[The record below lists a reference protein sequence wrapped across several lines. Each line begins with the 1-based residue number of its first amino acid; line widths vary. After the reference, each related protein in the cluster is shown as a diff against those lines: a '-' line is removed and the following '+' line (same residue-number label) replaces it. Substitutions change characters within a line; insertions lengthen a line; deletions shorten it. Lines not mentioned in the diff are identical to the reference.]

1 MNLNRIHSISTLL
14 LLFFLTSAFLTS
26 ISLRNANAQTP
37 QELANQFSPVLRF
50 TSGEK
55 FYPTSTDYIITSSTL
70 KQRATDGTSTTV
82 TDNPTP
88 SNLGSYAGTD
98 LFLDNKLETF
108 ENIAEDYAEKA
119 DTIGYYAYVRIVTS
133 GSTKTIQYWLF
144 YVFNNG
150 PLNDHQGDLEV
161 IQIFLD
167 GSNNPQQ
174 ALYSQHGA
182 GENAAWGDVEKQDT
196 HPIVYVAQGSHAN
209 FFRPYQ
215 GKMGIESDIVSNDG
229 KTITPTDLN
238 LIMLGEQGSH
248 PPEQSWLDFAG
259 RWGYWGTDEDA
270 AVGRAGP
277 LGPIFNQDGIRW
289 ASPQSYLDTTM
300 NVNGTYFILAW
311 LIYNFLLLFVIYVAV
326 RAAWKIVS
334 IVRLHRKGGLLVMK
348 FLKGRGGIGLG
359 LGIVALLIMVTALF
373 FPWYTIT
380 ASSQAGP
387 LANQG
392 DVTLMNIDGIN
403 GIQVNLFFGPGGDA
417 TSGYSS
423 LFSLQIPFAILIAV
437 GLILL
442 ALDVIGVKNPKSL
455 GLKFM
460 LGAITSL
467 IPIILI
473 FIFINQLPIFLPW
486 ASQLAPGRTIPPQ
499 LETTVRAIAG
509 NPVTGTTSQQFP
521 TVGTTTVNW
530 GFGVGAYMFIAAAVI
545 RIIAGYVMRSSSKL
559 QEKPAPTPT
568 QPQAPTTEPPEKP
581 KSTTPETETSPK
593 P

>member
-1 MNLNRIHSISTLL
+1 MSINRIHSISTLL
-14 LLFFLTSAFLTS
+14 LLFLLTSAFLTS
-26 ISLRNANAQTP
+26 ITLRNANAQTP
-37 QELANQFSPVLRF
+37 QELADQFSPVLRF

-55 FYPTSTDYIITSSTL
+55 FYPTSVDYIITSSAL
-70 KQRATDGTSTTV
+70 KMRATDGSSATINN
-82 TDNPTP
+82 NPTP
-88 SNLGSYAGTD
+88 SNLGSYAGSD
-98 LFLDNKLETF
+98 LFLNNKLETF
-108 ENIAEDYAEKA
+108 DNIAEDYAEKA

-144 YVFNNG
+144 YAFNNG
-150 PLNDHQGDLEV
+150 PLNNHQGDLEV

-167 GSNNPQQ
+167 NSNNPQQ

-182 GENAAWGDVEKQDT
+182 GENAAWADVEKQDT

-229 KTITPTDLN
+229 KTIPPTDLN
-238 LIMLGEQGSH
+238 LVMLGEQGSH

-259 RWGYWGTDEDA
+259 RWGYWGTDEDVA
-270 AVGRAGP
+270 LGRAGP
-277 LGPIFNQDGIRW
+277 LGPIFSQDGIKW
-289 ASPQSYLDTTM
+289 ASPQAYLDTTM

-311 LIYNFLLLFVIYVAV
+311 LIYNFLLLFVIYVTV

-359 LGIVALLIMVTALF
+359 LGIAALLIMVIALF

-380 ASSQAGP
+380 ASSQTEP

-392 DVTLMNIDGIN
+392 PITLMNIDGIN
-403 GIQVNLFFGPGGDA
+403 GVQVNLFFGPGGDA

-437 GLILL
+437 GIILL
-442 ALDVIGVKNPKSL
+442 ALDVIGIKNPKSL

-460 LGAITSL
+460 LGAISSL
-467 IPIILI
+467 LPIILI
-473 FIFINQLPIFLPW
+473 FIFITQLPIFLPW
-486 ASQLAPGRTIPPQ
+486 ASQLAPGQTIPPQ
-499 LETTVRAIAG
+499 LDTTVHAIAN
-509 NPVTGTTSQQFP
+509 NPITGTTNQQFP
-521 TVGTTTVNW
+521 ITGTTTVNW
-530 GFGVGAYMFIAAAVI
+530 GFGIGAYLFIAAAAI
-545 RIIAGYVMRSSSKL
+545 RIIAGYIIRTTPQL
-559 QEKPAPTPT
+559 QEKPTPPPAQTTQPT
-568 QPQAPTTEPPEKP
+568 QT
-581 KSTTPETETSPK
+581 
-593 P
+593 